1 MEQRIRLPLTGL
13 PRLPPPKLVK
23 KNVKSWKV
31 EGDLHCW
38 TIPKGRML
46 FLSPSRQGLNSTPI
60 TFRGT
65 PGSGV
70 SFQASNSLPT
80 QQKEALSPGQTPLP
94 GLFPLLLKDYPST
107 TYPNASGF
115 SKPTSAWNRTSEPC
129 LDTQGSLPS
138 SQTDPPPQLLGYNL
152 CVFCPSFLLLTPTQ
166 SSVLSSSLSL
176 NLSHGRESILFKTKQ
191 NEMKSSYQPG
201 HSGSRS

>member
-138 SQTDPPPQLLGYNL
+138 SQTTPPSYWDTIGAFSAPPFCSSLQPNLL
-152 CVFCPSFLLLTPTQ
+152 SFLPLYL
-166 SSVLSSSLSL
+166 
-176 NLSHGRESILFKTKQ
+176 
-191 NEMKSSYQPG
+191 
-201 HSGSRS
+201 